1 MTAYEP
7 IAAPGSELNSHDFKR
22 VAAFIEQ
29 HSGIK
34 TPPSKRLLVEGRLRR
49 RARASG
55 FASVA
60 DYCEHV
66 FADPAT
72 LATEAELLV
81 NALTTNKTDFFRE
94 PKHFDYLTA
103 RVLPALVAAGE
114 RRLRVWSAGCS
125 TGAEPYTLAML
136 LDAFAQERGG
146 PDFGILATDLDTDVL
161 AVARRGIFPRAAVEP
176 VPPLL
181 QQRYVLRPTAPG
193 RDEVRIAPALRAA
206 IGFAALNLMDD
217 HYPVGA
223 PMDMI
228 FCRNVLIYFDRET
241 QEKVVR
247 RLLANLRSGGH
258 LFLGHSESIADLDLP
273 LTLVGNTIF
282 RRH

>member
-7 IAAPGSELNSHDFKR
+7 IAAPGSELNANDFKR

-60 DYCEHV
+60 QYCEHV
-66 FADPAT
+66 FADPAS

-103 RVLPALVAAGE
+103 QVLPALVASGE
-114 RRLRVWSAGCS
+114 RRFRVWSAGCS

-136 LDAFAQERGG
+136 LDQFCMTQACSY
-146 PDFGILATDLDTDVL
+146 GILATDIDTEVL
-161 AVARRGIFPRAAVEP
+161 ETARRGIYPAQMVEP
-176 VPPLL
+176 VPTLMRR
-181 QQRYVLRPTAPG
+181 RYMMAA
-193 RDEVRIAPALRAA
+193 RDERAEVRMVPELRAA
-206 IGFAALNLMDD
+206 IGFGQLNFMDPS
-217 HYPVGA
+217 YGVGD
-223 PMDMI
+223 PMHVI
-228 FCRNVLIYFDRET
+228 FCRNVLIYFDQET
-241 QEKVVR
+241 QEKVIR
-247 RLLANLRSGGH
+247 RLLDCLVSGGH
-258 LFLGHSESIADLDLP
+258 LFLGHSETIAGMDLP
-273 LTLVGNTIF
+273 VRTVAGTVF
-282 RRH
+282 QKV

>member
-136 LDAFAQERGG
+136 LDQFCMTQPCGY
-146 PDFGILATDLDTDVL
+146 GILATDIDTEVL
-161 AVARRGIFPRAAVEP
+161 ETARRGIYPTSMVEP
-176 VPPLL
+176 VPALL
-181 QQRYVLRPTAPG
+181 RRRYMMAARGDRAEIRMVP
-193 RDEVRIAPALRAA
+193 ELRAA
-206 IGFAALNLMDD
+206 IGFGRLNFMDPR
-217 HYPVGA
+217 YGVGD
-223 PMDMI
+223 PMHII
-228 FCRNVLIYFDRET
+228 FCRNVLIYFDQPT
-241 QEKVVR
+241 QEKVIR
-247 RLLANLRSGGH
+247 RLLDCLVPGGH
-258 LFLGHSESIADLDLP
+258 LFLGHSETIAGMDLP
-273 LTLVGNTIF
+273 VQTVAGTVF
-282 RRH
+282 QKA